1 MIILGC
7 HTIQNPHILPFLI
20 LYRSRGN
27 YKWVLILAC
36 MCARTH
42 ASVVSNSLQSHGLQ
56 LLCLWNFPGK
66 NTGMVCYSLLQGIS
80 PTQGLN
86 LGLLYCRQILY
97 HLSHQVLKIKL
108 SFFLPSFKVTI
119 NCLINT
125 GRRWQDGQPHEK
137 NVYRY

>member
-7 HTIQNPHILPFLI
+7 HTIQNPHIFPFLI
-20 LYRSRGN
+20 LYRSGGN
-27 YKWVLILAC
+27 YKCVLILAC

-56 LLCLWNFPGK
+56 LLCSWNFPGK

-80 PTQGLN
+80 PSQGLN

-108 SFFLPSFKVTI
+108 SFLTKFQNNNNQSYKH
-119 NCLINT
+119 
-125 GRRWQDGQPHEK
+125 RQKMARWTASGK

>member
-36 MCARTH
+36 MCARTCFSCVQLF
-42 ASVVSNSLQSHGLQ
+42 AVSWIVAPLFVEFSRQEYWNGLLFSSLGYL
-56 LLCLWNFPGK
+56 
-66 NTGMVCYSLLQGIS
+66 

-108 SFFLPSFKVTI
+108 SFFTKFQSNNKLSYKHRQKMARWTASRKK
-119 NCLINT
+119 CL
-125 GRRWQDGQPHEK
+125 
-137 NVYRY
+137 